1 MRSLVAEL
9 LTTTE
14 GSRITVHPWYQIIKH
29 RLSHIELGNII
40 IVPNVAIAIDDDSR
54 KQFEQE
60 GMLVPIIIDETNLLV
75 EGAKRLQYFKNIG
88 THGIVYQARSIEEEN
103 FLKKLNEKCFHLHPN
118 IFDWKFMFEKDMREL
133 TLKVLP
139 LLQEG
144 IQNAK
149 VK

>member
-1 MRSLVAEL
+1 MAEL
-9 LTTTE
+9 LTTTDE
-14 GSRITVHPWYQIIKH
+14 SRTTVHPWYKIIKH
-29 RLSHIELGNII
+29 RLIHIEFSKIQII
-40 IVPNVAIAIDDDSR
+40 PNVVISIDEDS
-54 KQFEQE
+54 KKEFEKE

-88 THGIVYQARSIEEEN
+88 TYGIVYQARSIDEEN

-118 IFDWKFMFEKDMREL
+118 IFDWKFMFEKDMRRY
-133 TLKVLP
+133 THKVLP

-144 IQNAK
+144 IQAPL

>member
-1 MRSLVAEL
+1 MAEL
-9 LTTTE
+9 LTTTD

-29 RLSHIELGNII
+29 RLIHIEFSKIQII
-40 IVPNVAIAIDDDSR
+40 PNVAISIDEDS
-54 KQFEQE
+54 KEQFKKE
-60 GMLVPIIIDETNLLV
+60 GMLVPIVIDETNLLV

-88 THGIVYQARSIEEEN
+88 TYGIVYQARSIDEEN

-118 IFDWKFMFEKDMREL
+118 IFDWGFMFEKDMRRY
-133 TLKVLP
+133 THKGLP

-144 IQNAK
+144 IQPVL

>member
-1 MRSLVAEL
+1 MAEL

-14 GSRITVHPWYQIIKH
+14 GSRTTVHPWYQLIKH
-29 RLSHIELGNII
+29 RLIHIELGKIQII
-40 IVPNVAIAIDDDSR
+40 PNVAISVDEESI
-54 KQFEQE
+54 KQFKKE
-60 GMLVPIIIDETNLLV
+60 GMLVPVIIDETKLLV

-88 THGIVYQARSIEEEN
+88 THGIVYQAKSTDEEN

-118 IFDWKFMFEKDMREL
+118 IFDWEFMFEKDMREY
-133 TLKVLP
+133 THKVLP

-144 IQNAK
+144 INSPL